1 MQYRSRPAPMLPK
14 TRKHGIGSASA
25 VNGINAASA
34 VLSGSEDAVE
44 DFELDFCMRSMGRR
58 SIEPNFTDV
67 ARFVE
72 QPFQKRYFVVSF
84 VREFW
89 VKAKGRSDVT
99 LSLRKRS
106 RFRPSFRRC
115 RDRQD
120 IDASFLAVRRN
131 LLRIVKEIEMAVEVY
146 QTANPSDARYWLSSS
161 IPRSATS
168 T

>member
-1 MQYRSRPAPMLPK
+1 MQDRSRPAPVFPK
-14 TRKHGIGSASA
+14 TRKHGIGSTSA

-44 DFELDFCMRSMGRR
+44 DFELDLCMRSMGRR

-67 ARFVE
+67 ARFIE
-72 QPFQKRYFVVSF
+72 QPFQKRDFVKSF
-84 VREFW
+84 VREFG

-99 LSLRKRS
+99 LSLRQRR
-106 RFRPSFRRC
+106 RFRPSFGRC
-115 RDRQD
+115 RHRQD
-120 IDASFLAVRRN
+120 VDASFLAIRRN
-131 LLRIVKEIEMAVEVY
+131 LLRVGKEIKMAVEVY
-146 QTANPSDARYWLSSS
+146 QTANPSDARYWRSSS